1 MKATKLIIAAGI
13 ALAASAAFAETGV
26 GTLQIDNVTNAYG
39 RAGVP
44 NVKISG
50 KVHSAASDVTTTGRS
65 AGAIINRTTVGTDA
79 DANANDLG
87 RS

>member
-1 MKATKLIIAAGI
+1 MKASKLIIAASI

-26 GTLQIDNVTNAYG
+26 GTLDMNNVVNVYG

-44 NVKISG
+44 NVKITG
-50 KVHSAASDVTTTGRS
+50 KVHSATSDVTTTGRS
-65 AGAIINRTTVGTDA
+65 VGAIINKTTVGTDA
-79 DANANDLG
+79 DANVNDLG